1 MQKFSKAELRM
12 AEDIFGN
19 FRDMN
24 IATDEEFL
32 KKGDRV
38 TLVNSNCEFE
48 FDTVRGVFEKDL
60 LYFFNVRL
68 ELLEVDYSN
77 FEPDKSNNGGKYA
90 FAECRV
96 VKVYDRTY

>member
-1 MQKFSKAELRM
+1 MQNFNKEELEKAE
-12 AEDIFGN
+12 EIFGN
-19 FRDMN
+19 FNDMN
-24 IATDEEFL
+24 IATDEEFI
-32 KKGDRV
+32 KKGDYI
-38 TLVNSNCEFE
+38 TLVNKNCEFE
-48 FDTVRGVFEKDL
+48 FDSVRGVFEDNL

-96 VKVYDRTY
+96 VKVYKRTY